1 MSLYHCSLVSAFH
14 MIKNPYQP
22 RRSLIFTNGLR
33 PEMFAKALNSGAD
46 MVCVDLEDAIA
57 PEHKDQARK
66 FTLSLFNGAGVDDG
80 AGDRV
85 ERLIRINGLRTAEG
99 LADILAVLASPT
111 PPPAL
116 MLPKIKSPDEIRLL
130 EELLDGRH
138 STIRFHVII
147 ETNEGL
153 EACYEIARSSRRI
166 DSLLFG
172 AFDMAADLRVEPEWE
187 TLLYARSRVVHAA
200 AAAGLDLIDV
210 PFLDLEDEAGL
221 DAAATA
227 AAALGMTGKAA
238 IHPKQIPVINQ
249 RFTPT
254 AELVARARRTIAA
267 FEAGDGGLVVVDG
280 KLIEKPVLRALYRI
294 LAIADRVGGD

>member
-1 MSLYHCSLVSAFH
+1 MNVT
-14 MIKNPYQP
+14 PYQP
-22 RRSLIFTNGLR
+22 RRSLIFTNGMR
-33 PEMFAKALNSGAD
+33 PEMFAKALKSGAD

-57 PEHKDQARK
+57 PEHKDQAREY
-66 FTLSLFNGAGVDDG
+66 TLPLFDGDDT
-80 AGDRV
+80 GDTV
-85 ERLIRINGLRTAEG
+85 ERMVRINGLRTAEG
-99 LADILAVLASPT
+99 LADLLAVLASPT

-138 STIRFHVII
+138 SAVRFHVII

-153 EACYEIARSSRRI
+153 EACHEIARSSPRI
-166 DSLLFG
+166 ASLLFG
-172 AFDMAADLRVEPEWE
+172 AFDMAADLRVEPEWD

-200 AAAGLDLIDV
+200 AATGLDLIDA
-210 PFLDLEDEAGL
+210 PYLDLENEAGL
-221 DAAATA
+221 DAAAAA

-254 AELVARARRTIAA
+254 AEAIARARRTITA
-267 FEAGDGGLVVVDG
+267 FEASDGGLVVVDG
-280 KLIEKPVLRALYRI
+280 KLIEKPVLRAMYRT
-294 LAIADRVGGD
+294 LAIADRIGG

>member
-1 MSLYHCSLVSAFH
+1 
-14 MIKNPYQP
+14 MIKTPYQP
-22 RRSLIFTNGLR
+22 RRSLIFTNGMR
-33 PEMFAKALNSGAD
+33 PEMFAKALKSGAD

-57 PEHKDQARK
+57 PHHKDEAREY
-66 FTLSLFNGAGVDDG
+66 TLPLFNR
-80 AGDRV
+80 GDTGDTV
-85 ERLIRINGLRTAEG
+85 ERIVRINGLRTAEG
-99 LADILAVLASPT
+99 LADLLAVLASPT

-138 STIRFHVII
+138 SAIRFHVII

-153 EACYEIARSSRRI
+153 EACHEIARASPRI

-172 AFDMAADLRVEPEWE
+172 AFDMAADLRVEPGWE

-200 AAAGLDLIDV
+200 AATGLDLIDV
-210 PFLDLEDEAGL
+210 PFLDLENEAGL
-221 DAAATA
+221 DAAAA
-227 AAALGMTGKAA
+227 AAATLGMTGKAA

-254 AELVARARRTIAA
+254 AEAIARARRTIAE
-267 FEAGDGGLVVVDG
+267 FEASDGGLVVVDG
-280 KLIEKPVLRALYRI
+280 KLIEKPVLRAMYRT
-294 LAIADRVGGD
+294 LAIAESVGG

>member
-1 MSLYHCSLVSAFH
+1 M
-14 MIKNPYQP
+14 NETPYQP
-22 RRSLIFTNGLR
+22 RRSLIFTNGMR
-33 PEMFAKALNSGAD
+33 PEMFAKALKSGAD

-57 PEHKDQARK
+57 PHHKDEARK
-66 FTLSLFNGAGVDDG
+66 YTLPLFNR
-80 AGDRV
+80 GDTGDTV
-85 ERLIRINGLRTAEG
+85 ERIVRINGLRTAEG
-99 LADILAVLASPT
+99 LADLLAVLASPT

-138 STIRFHVII
+138 SAIRFHVII

-153 EACYEIARSSRRI
+153 EACHEIARASPRI

-172 AFDMAADLRVEPEWE
+172 AFDMAADLRVEPGWE

-200 AAAGLDLIDV
+200 AATGLDLIDV
-210 PFLDLEDEAGL
+210 PYLDLENEAGL
-221 DAAATA
+221 DAAAAA

-238 IHPKQIPVINQ
+238 VHPKQIPVINQ

-254 AELVARARRTIAA
+254 AETIARARRTIAE
-267 FEAGDGGLVVVDG
+267 FEASDGGLVVVDG
-280 KLIEKPVLRALYRI
+280 KLIEKPVLRAMYRT
-294 LAIADRVGGD
+294 LAIAESVGG

>member
-1 MSLYHCSLVSAFH
+1 M
-14 MIKNPYQP
+14 NETPYQP
-22 RRSLIFTNGLR
+22 RRSLIFTNGMR
-33 PEMFAKALNSGAD
+33 PEMFAKALKSGAD

-57 PEHKDQARK
+57 PHHKDEARAY
-66 FTLSLFNGAGVDDG
+66 TLPLFNR
-80 AGDRV
+80 GDTGDTV
-85 ERLIRINGLRTAEG
+85 ERIVRINGLRTAEG
-99 LADILAVLASPT
+99 LADLLAVLASPT

-138 STIRFHVII
+138 SAIRFHVII

-153 EACYEIARSSRRI
+153 EACHEIARASPRI

-172 AFDMAADLRVEPEWE
+172 AFDMAADLRVEPGWE

-200 AAAGLDLIDV
+200 AATGLDLIDV
-210 PFLDLEDEAGL
+210 PYLDLENEAGL
-221 DAAATA
+221 DAAAAA

-254 AELVARARRTIAA
+254 AETIARARRTIAE
-267 FEAGDGGLVVVDG
+267 FEASDGGLVVVDG
-280 KLIEKPVLRALYRI
+280 KLIEKPVLRAMYRT
-294 LAIADRVGGD
+294 LAIADRVGG